1 MATRN
6 AYTYFTLVELAKRL
20 DPDGTTATI
29 ANVLA
34 EDNEILQD
42 AIWQPS
48 NDIWAHKTTR
58 SVKLPAGAWRLINKG
73 VAVETAKTE
82 EVWERIG
89 LLESFSEVDVELVDN
104 APDPRTARM
113 QEARMFIEGMG
124 QTLAKTL
131 IYGTTAGSST
141 TQAAEEFQGLAT
153 RMLNIDA
160 NGNVLEGGG
169 SGGDTTS
176 IYVVCWGPEK
186 VFMVYP
192 KNSAPNAGIKHEDL
206 GRVVVTD
213 VMAASS
219 LDRTSQFMAYRDHF
233 VIRAGLVVRD
243 PRCIGR
249 IANIEATGA
258 SNLFDEDDLITL
270 LNRMPGRGRNA
281 HIYCNKTV
289 LTQMEIALKDKNNVN
304 YTSDRGEGLAGVPM
318 MFFRGHPVRLCDQ
331 ISDSETEIT

>member
-1 MATRN
+1 MAT
-6 AYTYFTLVELAKRL
+6 ATTPSGTYGVVELAKRL
-20 DPDGTTATI
+20 DPDGSTAII

-34 EDNEILQD
+34 EDNEIIQD
-42 AIWQPS
+42 GIWQPS

-58 SVKLPAGAWRLINKG
+58 SIKLPTGTWRKINAG

-89 LLESFSEVDVELVDN
+89 LLESFSEIDVELVDN

-131 IYGTTAGSST
+131 IYGSTAGSST
-141 TQAAEEFQGLAT
+141 ATAAEEFQGLAN
-153 RMLNIDA
+153 RMPTLDP
-160 NGNVLEGGG
+160 NGNVLTGGG

-176 IYVVCWGPEK
+176 VFVVCWGQDT

-192 KNSAPNAGIKHEDL
+192 KNNAPNAGIVHEDL
-206 GRVVVTD
+206 GRVVVSSATTGK
-213 VMAASS
+213 AS
-219 LDRTSQFMAYRDHF
+219 TAQYMAYRDHF
-233 VIRAGLVVRD
+233 VIRVGLVVRD

-249 IANIEATGA
+249 IANIETTGT

-270 LNRMPGRGRNA
+270 LNRMPGHGRGA
-281 HIYCNKTV
+281 HIYVNDTL

-331 ISDSETEIT
+331 ISDAETVIA